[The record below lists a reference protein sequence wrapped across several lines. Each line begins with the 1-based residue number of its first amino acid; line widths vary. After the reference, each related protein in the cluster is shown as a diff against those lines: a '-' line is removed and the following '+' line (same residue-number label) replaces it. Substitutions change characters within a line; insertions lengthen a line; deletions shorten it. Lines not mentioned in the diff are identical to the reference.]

1 MLARPFHTYC
11 SLLSALSGALYV
23 TIRRYRVHVHLVISY
38 QAQVDFE
45 SDLWIWMQKTSCFVD
60 YIDVTLVDEDDVNSI
75 PSDVGNRA
83 ILGNVAIQVMLY
95 LQK

>member
-45 SDLWIWMQKTSCFVD
+45 SDLWIWMQKTPCFVD